1 MSAIKEIVFD
11 PIDYEEQA
19 KQYPVALN
27 YETKVMEMVNGR
39 RVPTD
44 DETGFIST
52 QYCTLAPKEI
62 KKDGI
67 TIATYESSQRNY
79 LKVPIDPKQKAC
91 VELEQ
96 QINAYD
102 DALDANRGQVFG
114 KYGPLYT
121 HVRGIKVPKEADEL
135 DKADPSKPEKEKLS
149 SVKMRLEMGWN
160 YYYED
165 KILNDANSSVIRN
178 AFFNAKK
185 KKQDPKSVTVQLTLT
200 DDEGNEIKRNVKIE
214 EVKQTK
220 DKVLT
225 MIMHRRP
232 ESIPSDAKEVED
244 CSEEE
249 LVQYY
254 GKGELVKIN
263 TADDIDEYYKNGC
276 HIRLV
281 YKPLKVYAQ
290 RKKNGEGK
298 RNCSFIF
305 EIKLIDIVNTKQK
318 NVSTVTNKQYE
329 NYKFGRGKSSYNESV
344 EVSSVGKSKKQIA
357 IEHEEVDAEEA
368 DAEEVDGEEV
378 DGEEAE
384 ADGEEQE
391 EEEDEEEVV
400 VETKPVTKTRAKV
413 VVVEEPK
420 TKVVP
425 RKTK

>member
-1 MSAIKEIVFD
+1 MSATKEIVFE

-44 DETGFIST
+44 DETGFILT

-67 TIATYESSQRNY
+67 TIATYEPSQRNY
-79 LKVPIDPKQKAC
+79 LKVPIDSKQKAC

-102 DALDANRGQVFG
+102 DALDENLEQVFG
-114 KYGPLYT
+114 RYVKLYT
-121 HVRGIKVPKEADEL
+121 HVRGVKVPKEADEL
-135 DKADPSKPEKEKLS
+135 DKAGPSAQEKERLS

-165 KILNDANSSVIRN
+165 KVLNDANSSAIRN

-185 KKQDPKSVTVQLTLT
+185 KKVDPKSVSVQLTLT
-200 DDEGNEIKRNVKIE
+200 DEEGNDIKRNVKIE
-214 EVKQTK
+214 EVRQTK

-305 EIKLIDIVNTKQK
+305 EIKLIDIINTKQK
-318 NVSTVTNKQYE
+318 NISMVTNKQYE
-329 NYKFGRGKSSYNESV
+329 NYKFGRGKSSHTESV

-357 IEHEEVDAEEA
+357 IEHEEV
-368 DAEEVDGEEV
+368 EEVEAEADGEEV

-391 EEEDEEEVV
+391 EEEEDEVV
-400 VETKPVTKTRAKV
+400 VETKPVAKSRGKV
-413 VVVEEPK
+413 VVVEEPESK
-420 TKVVP
+420 AKATI